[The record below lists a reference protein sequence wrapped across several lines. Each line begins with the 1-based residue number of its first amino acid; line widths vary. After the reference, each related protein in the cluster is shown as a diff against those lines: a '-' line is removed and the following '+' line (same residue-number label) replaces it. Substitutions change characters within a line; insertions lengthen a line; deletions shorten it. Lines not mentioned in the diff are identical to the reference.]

1 MLTAFMLLTTDCPRG
16 CAWCYNQFYPPVPG
30 TRLRAAAATAVPR
43 LKQLGVGQLIF
54 SGGEPAGAAELDEWL
69 RQATAAGLLTALVTN
84 GEGLTA
90 AQVAA
95 WREAG
100 LSMLT
105 CSLPSVADADVP
117 TVDGVLADAQAR
129 LVAAREGGLEAFTL
143 LACVTRRNFEH
154 IAALVEWSER
164 EHAGLLLQ
172 PLYLPADHPE
182 AQRSLAQIT
191 GKEWADLD
199 AILRP
204 WAENNHCGGY
214 YQLWI
219 DLYLEYGATPISCY
233 MGSEGMVVDPD
244 GGVYPCFHRRDLRC
258 GNLFD
263 DEPLDLTLKL
273 FAANDAVIDA
283 PCFGRH
289 CLSLFTDR

>member
-1 MLTAFMLLTTDCPRG
+1 MLTAFVLLTNDCSRG
-16 CAWCYNQFYPPVPG
+16 CAWCYNQFYPPAAG
-30 TRLRAAAATAVPR
+30 ARLQGAAAVVVPR
-43 LKQLGVGQLIF
+43 LKQLGVQQLIF
-54 SGGEPAGAAELDEWL
+54 SGGEPAEVAGLGDWL
-69 RQATAAGLLTALVTN
+69 QQATAAGLLTALVTN

-90 AQVAA
+90 ARVAA
-95 WREAG
+95 WCEAG
-100 LSMLT
+100 LTMLT
-105 CSLPSVADADVP
+105 CSLPSVADAELP

-129 LVAAREGGLEAFTL
+129 LQAVRDGGLEAMTL
-143 LACVTRRNFEH
+143 LACVTRHNFEH
-154 IAALVEWSER
+154 IAALIDWSAR

-182 AQRSLAQIT
+182 VKRSLAHIT
-191 GKEWADLD
+191 GAEWAELD

-204 WAENNHCGGY
+204 WAESNHCGGY

-219 DLYLEYGATPISCY
+219 DLYLELGASPISCF

-244 GGVYPCFHRRDLRC
+244 GSVFPCFHRRDLPC

-263 DEPLDLTLKL
+263 DEPRDLILKL
-273 FAANDAVIDA
+273 FAANDKVIDA